1 MSLKIVGDQ
10 KIALA
15 PVPIEAV
22 EAFWG
27 IFEEGASLTE
37 APLKERKQGLTR
49 EESRTACFFAL
60 LA

>member
-1 MSLKIVGDQ
+1 MSLKIIGDQ
-10 KIALA
+10 KIGLA

-49 EESRTACFFAL
+49 EESRTA
-60 LA
+60 